1 MDERKRNWITW
12 AFVLLTV
19 AAVVVMLGGTLRRT
33 THVTLPAPGSG
44 VEQNG
49 GEETGRPALSV
60 VSVTPETVQSAIATL
75 ARPDAYR
82 RTVTLEQIWSGG
94 SGTVEVEV
102 SVRDGWTR
110 TDKSLPGGQVRH
122 AVTDG
127 EETYIWYDGEKTA
140 FTVPA
145 GDISA
150 DDEQGIP
157 TYEDVL
163 ELPEETIAA
172 ADHRMISGMD
182 CIYVETAADSDGY
195 VLRYLVELD
204 TGLLAAAEKL
214 LDGAAV
220 YRMAAQTADQTA
232 PPASAFTLPDG
243 RALLEL

>member
-1 MDERKRNWITW
+1 M
-12 AFVLLTV
+12 
-19 AAVVVMLGGTLRRT
+19 GRRR
-33 THVTLPAPGSG
+33 
-44 VEQNG
+44 
-49 GEETGRPALSV
+49 GRPALSV

-195 VLRYLVELD
+195 VLRYWVELD
-204 TGLLAAAEKL
+204 TR
-214 LDGAAV
+214 AV
-220 YRMAAQTADQTA
+220 GGGRKTAGRRGGI
-232 PPASAFTLPDG
+232 PYGRPDG
-243 RALLEL
+243 RPDRAPGVGLHPAGRAGTAGALIDRQQTGPGAQDMDLTQKRRTAIAVRLSL